1 MIVDASG
8 FIKAIKLRKVEKLHE
23 PKTTKLIFY
32 ELGNVLWK
40 ESRIFKRFS
49 SAEAQ
54 AMLKDWILWIECNF
68 DIYEPDW
75 HATLAIALETGLS
88 YYDASYLWLAKKV
101 NEPIVT
107 ADKDLKKHWKA
118 IDFKKL

>member
-1 MIVDASG
+1 LIVDASG
-8 FIKAIKLRKVEKLHE
+8 FIKAIKLGKVEKLRE
-23 PKTTKLIFY
+23 PKTTRLIFY

-40 ESRIFKRFS
+40 ESKIFKRFS

-75 HATLAIALETGLS
+75 HSTLSIVLDTGLS
-88 YYDASYLWLAKKV
+88 YYGASYLWLAKKV

-107 ADKDLKKHWKA
+107 ADKDLKKYWKA
-118 IDFKKL
+118 VDFKRL

>member
-8 FIKAIKLRKVEKLHE
+8 FIKAIKLGKVEKLRE
-23 PKTTKLIFY
+23 PKTTRLIFY

-40 ESRIFKRFS
+40 ESKIFKRFS
-49 SAEAQ
+49 PAEAQ
-54 AMLKDWILWIECNF
+54 AMLKDWILWIGCNF

-75 HATLAIALETGLS
+75 HATLGIALNTGLS
-88 YYDASYLWLAKKV
+88 YYGASYLWLAKKV

-107 ADKDLKKHWKA
+107 ADKDLKKYWKA
-118 IDFKKL
+118 VDFKRL

>member
-8 FIKAIKLRKVEKLHE
+8 FIKAIKLGKVEKLRE
-23 PKTTKLIFY
+23 PKTTRLIFY

-40 ESRIFKRFS
+40 ESKIFKRFS

-75 HATLAIALETGLS
+75 HSTLSIALDTGLS
-88 YYDASYLWLAKKV
+88 YYGASYLWLAKKV

-107 ADKDLKKHWKA
+107 ADKDLKKYWKA
-118 IDFKKL
+118 VDFKRL